1 MLKRLLDP
9 EYVAFVV
16 ILGLAVIYL
25 VQLPIGEMTRFDEFM
40 TLDRSN
46 GFLLTGD
53 WTTVSASNIPNFQK
67 PPLQYWMG
75 AALLAT
81 GMDEHLAM
89 RLPSWLFSV
98 VCLFATAALAREIA
112 PRHPWAVP
120 GAILLFASSIE
131 FWPYAMSGMLETGS
145 AAFVSLALLYAYR
158 GLAQPR
164 AWWWAALFIGLGALQ
179 KSPAALAAVIVF
191 TAGAAVAG
199 WIKGVPMPG
208 LRSRHL
214 AGASLAAL
222 LLIGAW
228 PILQLALHGYEAIQ
242 VSLQRELIDRF
253 SPSEGIGHR
262 GLGDVLSIVFR
273 DEPFLRLG
281 AIIGLFVLPG
291 LLKEPRIWGFT
302 VLTVAYIGLVIT
314 AGGAIYPRYTL
325 NFLPMFSAI
334 LAIWIFQAPWTLRR
348 KWIVT
353 AIISAL
359 MFGPISFASRD
370 TSPASKILATV
381 GAQLQREDVLLV
393 CAWAP
398 PIVAPGA
405 VSYYAS
411 NGRPFVYLRDPAE
424 LETHAAEI
432 DGRPIRG
439 LCSEAELAAIRSA
452 FTDLTA
458 VQMMG
463 DGYIHFV
470 ARRDPALP

>member
-16 ILGLAVIYL
+16 ILGLSAIYL

-53 WTTVSASNIPNFQK
+53 WMTVSASNIPNFQK

-81 GMDEHLAM
+81 GMDENLAM

-98 VCLFATAALAREIA
+98 VCLFATGALAREIA

-120 GAILLFASSIE
+120 AAILLFASSIE

-158 GLAQPR
+158 GLEQPR
-164 AWWWAALFIGLGALQ
+164 AWWGAAVFIGLGALQ
-179 KSPAALAAVIVF
+179 KSPAAFAAVIVF
-191 TAGAAVAG
+191 IAGAAIAG
-199 WIKGVPMPG
+199 WIKGIPMPG

-214 AGASLAAL
+214 AGAGLATL
-222 LLIGAW
+222 LLVGAW

-242 VSLQRELIDRF
+242 DSLQRELIDRF
-253 SPSEGIGHR
+253 SPAEGIGHR
-262 GLGDVLSIVFR
+262 GLGDVLGIVFR

-291 LLKEPRIWGFT
+291 LMKEPRIWGFT
-302 VLTVAYIGLVIT
+302 VLTVAYIVLVVT

-334 LAIWIFQAPWTLRR
+334 LAIWIFQAPWTMRR

-353 AIISAL
+353 GIISAL

-370 TSPASKILATV
+370 TNPAPEMLAAV
-381 GAQLQREDVLLV
+381 GAQLRPEDVLLV

-398 PIVAPGA
+398 PVVAPGA

-424 LETHAAEI
+424 IEAHAAEI
-432 DGRPIRG
+432 EGRPIRG
-439 LCSEAELAAIRSA
+439 LCSETELAAIRSA
-452 FTDLTA
+452 FVDVTPVETL
-458 VQMMG
+458 G
-463 DGYIHFV
+463 EGYVHFV
-470 ARRDPALP
+470 ARR